1 MMDVISKHEKLMNS
15 GENRAFAEFKVGIQ
29 SMKQEIKI
37 IKARQEM
44 ELDELRKQQNNLD
57 VQIVKQLGTK
67 RELDYEIDNLEDQT
81 EEVKSK
87 LKDME

>member
-1 MMDVISKHEKLMNS
+1 
-15 GENRAFAEFKVGIQ
+15 
-29 SMKQEIKI
+29 
-37 IKARQEM
+37 
-44 ELDELRKQQNNLD
+44 
-57 VQIVKQLGTK
+57 VKQLGTK

>member
-1 MMDVISKHEKLMNS
+1 
-15 GENRAFAEFKVGIQ
+15 
-29 SMKQEIKI
+29 MKQEIKI

>member
-1 MMDVISKHEKLMNS
+1 
-15 GENRAFAEFKVGIQ
+15 
-29 SMKQEIKI
+29 
-37 IKARQEM
+37 M